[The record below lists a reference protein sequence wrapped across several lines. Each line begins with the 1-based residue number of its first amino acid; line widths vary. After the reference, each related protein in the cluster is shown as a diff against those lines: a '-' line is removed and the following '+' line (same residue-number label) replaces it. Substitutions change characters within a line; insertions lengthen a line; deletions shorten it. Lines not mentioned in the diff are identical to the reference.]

1 MSQLDTDVL
10 QAIANRAL
18 AEWDLAVKK
27 VKLISISENVVFR
40 IDTEGGEAYA
50 LRIHRP
56 GYHSLGELVAEQQW
70 TAALNEAGIRAP
82 VPKMARNG
90 NGYATVSVPDSTET
104 RQVGVIEWLD
114 GVTLSSLL
122 NGEHDGAAMKHH
134 FDQLGHLLARM
145 HNQAVDWQLP
155 ADFERVS
162 WDAEGLMGDTPIW
175 GRFWELPELTAAE
188 RDLIL
193 RARRM
198 LHERLLDYGTAP
210 EHYSIIHA
218 DLNPDNCMIDGEQ
231 VSVIDFDDSG
241 FGWHAYDLAVVLY
254 YDLPGDLFETARD
267 ALLGGYRLERS
278 LDDSI
283 NVMLP
288 MFLLVR
294 GLVLLGWMHE
304 RPEQKHDARLKKD
317 IEWVCKQAERL
328 LK

>member
-1 MSQLDTDVL
+1 MSQLDTEVL
-10 QAIANRAL
+10 QAIAERAL
-18 AEWDLAVKK
+18 GEWDLAVRK

-40 IDTEGGEAYA
+40 IDTEDNETYA
-50 LRIHRP
+50 LRIHRE
-56 GYHSLGELVAEQQW
+56 GYHSLAELVSEQQW
-70 TAALNEAGIRAP
+70 TSALSAVGIHVP
-82 VPKMARNG
+82 VAKKTRTG
-90 NGYATVSVPDSTET
+90 SWYATVSVPDSNET
-104 RQVGVIEWLD
+104 RQVGTIEWLD

-122 NGEHDGAAMKHH
+122 KGEHDGAAMKYH
-134 FDQLGHLLARM
+134 FDQVGRLLARM
-145 HNQAVDWQLP
+145 HNQALDWQLP
-155 ADFERVS
+155 ADFQRVS

-218 DLNPDNCMIDGEQ
+218 DLNPENCMIDGEQ
-231 VSVIDFDDSG
+231 LSAIDFDDSG
-241 FGWHAYDLAVVLY
+241 FGWHAYDLAVALY
-254 YDLPGDLFETARD
+254 YDLPEGLFETARD
-267 ALLGGYRLERS
+267 ALIGGYRLERS

-283 NVMLP
+283 IAMLP

-304 RPEQKHDARLKKD
+304 RPENKHDARLKKD

-328 LK
+328 LG